1 MELHLSAISEAI
13 AMVKQLEAEL
23 KVLVRMLN
31 DSRHRLRVDAI
42 FELEFRHEPK
52 VDEAAPIPVRRLEGS
67 DAVEAAIDVLTCIT
81 MKETQNAKETLRS
94 PGVVGLPRE
103 VIDKIIETNELRSN
117 LEMLIGK
124 IKKPKDR
131 RKVWGKFEAISP
143 KQAMRCTP
151 ILKNPQNIN
160 FFWTDTGTSGSR
172 HVASDLVKE
181 WEELFFELH
190 DRRPTMADA
199 PKGSVEEGFLT
210 AIDLLR
216 KLGHEQVAIWRPV
229 KPHIRAR
236 VREGEAP
243 VRPIISSVPFVY
255 DIDECKFAPT
265 IKPLLSYD
273 VVTARRKSAGREPL
287 LEKYPYIKKMNLYQY
302 REPHRVYGPLVQK
315 AESDSFPASIDE

>member
-13 AMVKQLEAEL
+13 AVVKQLEAEL

-42 FELEFRHEPK
+42 FEMEFRHEPE

-67 DAVEAAIDVLTCIT
+67 DAVDAAIDVLTCIT

-94 PGVVGLPRE
+94 PGVVALPGE
-103 VIDKIIETNELRSN
+103 VIAKIIETNDLRSK

-124 IKKPKDR
+124 IKKSNDR
-131 RKVWGKFEAISP
+131 RKVWIKFEAISP

-151 ILKNPQNIN
+151 VLMNPQTIN
-160 FFWTDTGTSGSR
+160 FYWTDTGTSGSR

-181 WEELFFELH
+181 WEDLLDELH
-190 DRRPTMADA
+190 ERRPTMSEA
-199 PKGSVEEGFLT
+199 PEGSIEEGLLT

-216 KLGHEQVAIWRPV
+216 KLGNEQVAIRRPV

-236 VREGEAP
+236 VRDGDTP
-243 VRPIISSVPFVY
+243 VRQIISSVPFVY

-265 IKPLLSYD
+265 IKPLFSYD
-273 VVTARRKSAGREPL
+273 VVTARRKSAGREL
-287 LEKYPYIKKMNLYQY
+287 LEKEPYIKKMNLYQY
-302 REPHRVYGPLVQK
+302 LENYRVFGPLVQK
-315 AESDSFPASIDE
+315 TESDSFPASIDE